1 MQRHNERLW
10 GTKMEIPDETGFEIK
25 NELKW
30 GISKALSADAG
41 VFVCP
46 TNRPTGSN
54 GSESSSTNTGPD
66 KGDIYKSILLQSRE
80 ASVGHGILTGTSTK
94 LPGLGTKP
102 VRANS
107 WILGAARDPM
117 PQFSR
122 LWDSR

>member
-41 VFVCP
+41 VFVCT

-54 GSESSSTNTGPD
+54 GSESSSTKTRPG
-66 KGDIYKSILLQSRE
+66 KGDIYKSVLLESRE
-80 ASVGHGILTGTSTK
+80 ARGGHGLLAGAYTK
-94 LPGLGTKP
+94 LPRLGAKP

-107 WILGAARDPM
+107 WILGAARD
-117 PQFSR
+117 
-122 LWDSR
+122 